1 MRKPAV
7 LLLLGLCIASLA
19 FAQTVTPV
27 NFAQLKTRL
36 DAPSDTIVI
45 YNFWATWCAPCV
57 KELPEFEKLYADYA
71 GKKVKLVLV
80 SLNFTREKAKVEEFA
95 KKNHLKAELLLLT
108 DEDYNSWIEK
118 VSPKWEGSIPATCV
132 VSGPKAER
140 KFHEGAL
147 TYAELEQF
155 VKPFIKQ

>member
-1 MRKPAV
+1 MRKPVV
-7 LLLLGLCIASLA
+7 LFFIGMCLASVS
-19 FAQTVTPV
+19 FAQTVTPT
-27 NFAQLKTRL
+27 NFEQLKKRL
-36 DAPSDTIVI
+36 NTPSDTTVV
-45 YNFWATWCAPCV
+45 YNFWATWCVPCI
-57 KELPEFEKLYADYA
+57 KELPEFEKFYADYA

-95 KKNHLKAELLLLT
+95 ARHNLKAELLLLT
-108 DEDYNSWIEK
+108 DEDYNAWIDK

-140 KFHEGAL
+140 QFHEGPL

-155 VKPFIKQ
+155 VKPLIKQ